1 VCAVVKSIVEVDS
14 MAEKEPSVELTVNG
28 KRVGMKPFVK
38 SVFIRVVMALLETL
52 KNVDDPDEV
61 VLKITR

>member
-1 VCAVVKSIVEVDS
+1 VFEKSFVEVDS
-14 MAEKEPSVELTVNG
+14 MAEMEMSVVLTVNG

-38 SVFIRVVMALLETL
+38 AVFIKVVMALLETL
-52 KNVDDPDEV
+52 KNVDEPDEV

>member
-1 VCAVVKSIVEVDS
+1 
-14 MAEKEPSVELTVNG
+14 MAEMEMSVVLTVNG

-38 SVFIRVVMALLETL
+38 AVFIKVVMALLETL
-52 KNVDDPDEV
+52 KNVDEPDEV

>member
-1 VCAVVKSIVEVDS
+1 VVAKSIVEVDS
-14 MAEKEPSVELTVNG
+14 MAEEEMSVELTVNG

-38 SVFIRVVMALLETL
+38 SVFIKVVIALLETL

-61 VLKITR
+61 VLKMKR

>member
-1 VCAVVKSIVEVDS
+1 